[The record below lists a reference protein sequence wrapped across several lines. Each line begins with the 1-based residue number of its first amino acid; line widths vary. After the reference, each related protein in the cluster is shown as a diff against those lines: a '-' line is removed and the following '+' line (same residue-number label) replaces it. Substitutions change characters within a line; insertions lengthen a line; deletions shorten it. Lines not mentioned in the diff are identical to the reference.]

1 MVQTVHPRYEH
12 GNVNTAAGPAG
23 LELACLNQAGAP
35 PALAGHTIVVAGS
48 GGAAAPQPLVV
59 GTGRILAHAMA
70 LVQGLTRRRGRRCE
84 DSGSLP
90 KCVGVDGHRADDGRD
105 LSTSRA

>member
-48 GGAAAPQPLVV
+48 GGAAEVRRQ
-59 GTGRILAHAMA
+59 RELAEMC
-70 LVQGLTRRRGRRCE
+70 GC
-84 DSGSLP
+84 
-90 KCVGVDGHRADDGRD
+90 
-105 LSTSRA
+105 